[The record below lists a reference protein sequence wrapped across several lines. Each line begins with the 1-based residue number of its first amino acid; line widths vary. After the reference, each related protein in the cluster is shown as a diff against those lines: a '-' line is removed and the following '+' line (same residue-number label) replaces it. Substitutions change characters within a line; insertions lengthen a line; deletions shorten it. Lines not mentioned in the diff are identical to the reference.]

1 MKCLR
6 VLVVDDD
13 QKFLD
18 KTEETLSREK
28 YAVTTVTDFESAAAS
43 IRQVRGRTVVLTGL
57 KVGKA
62 TGITFLQETLKK
74 YPQVPFIFLSTSP
87 SLESVIGALK
97 EGAYDFLRKPV
108 DSGILLHS
116 VARSIQKLNL
126 SLDHEKHEKE
136 THDRL
141 ARLQADLKQV
151 RNLVAYK
158 GFLVSMVGHDF
169 KSILTVLD
177 GYMQILNEKCAAC
190 TLEEPPLLLSQAER
204 TLTRLRTMAN
214 TLLDYEAAESGQ
226 LRIEPKEFG
235 LIAVLN
241 ECVAF
246 YKPYAEQKKVNI
258 RLEDKL
264 PGIRVRGDAARV
276 FQILDNLLYNAIKFT
291 PSGGEIRL
299 GAREDN
305 NGFATA
311 WVHDTGIGIP
321 KAIHEKIFTE
331 SQILAGGNGGTARIG
346 LGLNIA
352 KKLIEVQK
360 GRIWLESEP
369 GKGTKVLF
377 SLPK

>member
-1 MKCLR
+1 MKSLR

-13 QKFLD
+13 PKFLE

-28 YAVTTVTDFESAAAS
+28 YSVATAADFDSAAAS
-43 IRQVRGRTVVLTGL
+43 IRHVRGRTVVLTGL
-57 KVGKA
+57 KVGNK
-62 TGITFLQETLKK
+62 TGIMFLQETLKK
-74 YPQVPFIFLSTSP
+74 FPQIPFIFLSSSP

-108 DSGILLHS
+108 DPGILLHS
-116 VARSIQKLNL
+116 VARAVQKLNL

-141 ARLQADLKQV
+141 AHLQADLKQA
-151 RNLVAYK
+151 RDLGAYK

-190 TLEEPPLLLSQAER
+190 TQKEPTQLMEQAGR

-246 YKPYAEQKKVNI
+246 YKPYAEQKNVNI

-264 PGIRVRGDAARV
+264 PGIKVRGDAGRV

-299 GAREDN
+299 GAREEN

-331 SQILAGGNGGTARIG
+331 SQILSGGNDGTARIG

-352 KKLIEVQK
+352 RKLIEIQN

-377 SLPK
+377 SLPT